1 VFLFWQIL
9 FASVVFQPLTKGEF
23 MGEKQQIGTT
33 EIDYKR
39 RPTHSV
45 FLVKKHGDKAVF
57 SKVGSLWSHKDGKG
71 FSQSLEFFDWNI
83 KLLIRENK

>member
-1 VFLFWQIL
+1 
-9 FASVVFQPLTKGEF
+9 

-33 EIDYKR
+33 EIDKKR
-39 RPTHSV
+39 KPSHSV

-57 SKVGSLWSHKDGKG
+57 NKVGALWPHKDGKG